1 MFSQSLIV
9 IVIQRLWQG
18 FAGFLTVI
26 FVARYLS
33 SIEQGWYY
41 TFLSVAALYS
51 IFEMGLSAVL
61 VQVSAHLFTR
71 TRWTVLGRVEGSGAN
86 EFASFFHQAL
96 KSFTSMAIIFCG
108 SVLVFGCAY
117 FYLKSEADYGWLMPW
132 IILVTF
138 TAINMWMLVFFSIIE
153 GSGKVKEVYSIR
165 FLQGFLGAL
174 GCWLCLLMG
183 LGLWASVAAPL
194 LSAILAAIWLLLKW
208 SNLFENLNNKNNDFS
223 WKERV
228 WPIQWRVGIGWI
240 GNYLMS
246 QLSTPVVFY
255 FHGAVAA
262 GQIGLSLTI
271 AHMVGVFSQS
281 WFTQSIPQMAHF
293 VVEKDWLRLRRVF
306 NKNLLGYCVTFLTG
320 CSIVLLISYFL
331 KGTPYENRILSQSDL
346 FFLFIF
352 VFFYQL
358 NLGFALQLR
367 AFNQEPLAWIAA
379 VGGVVI
385 FLGTLFVV
393 SSYGTTGVVAAMM
406 YVEVFAISPLMFYFW
421 VKTNRLLQH

>member
-9 IVIQRLWQG
+9 IIIQRLWQG

-26 FVARYLS
+26 VVARYLS
-33 SIEQGWYY
+33 LIEQGWYY

-71 TRWTVLGRVEGSGAN
+71 TRWAEQGRVEGHGAN
-86 EFASFFHQAL
+86 EFASFFNQAL
-96 KSFTSMAIIFCG
+96 KSFTSMAIIFC
-108 SVLVFGCAY
+108 SFVLVFGCIY
-117 FYLKSEADYGWLMPW
+117 FYLKSEADYSWLIPW
-132 IILVTF
+132 IILVAF

-165 FLQGFLGAL
+165 FLQGFFGAI
-174 GCWLCLLMG
+174 GCWLCLSMG

-194 LSAILAAIWLLLKW
+194 LSAILAATWLFLKW
-208 SNLFENLNNKNNDFS
+208 PNLFENLNNKNNNFS
-223 WKERV
+223 WREKV
-228 WPIQWRVGIGWI
+228 WPIQWRVGLGWI

-246 QLSTPVVFY
+246 QLSTPIVFY

-281 WFTQSIPQMAHF
+281 WFTQSVPEMAHV
-293 VVEKDWLRLRRVF
+293 VVEKDWIRLRRVF
-306 NKNLLGYCVTFLTG
+306 NRNFLGYCVTFLTG
-320 CSIVLLISYFL
+320 CSIVLLISYL
-331 KGTPYENRILSQSDL
+331 LQGTPYENRIVSQSDL

-358 NLGFALQLR
+358 NLGLSLQLR

-379 VGGVVI
+379 VGGVTI

-393 SSYGTTGVVAAMM
+393 KAYGTSGVVAAMM
-406 YVEVFAISPLMFYFW
+406 YIEVFAISPLMFYFW
-421 VKTNRLLQH
+421 VKTNRLLQQ